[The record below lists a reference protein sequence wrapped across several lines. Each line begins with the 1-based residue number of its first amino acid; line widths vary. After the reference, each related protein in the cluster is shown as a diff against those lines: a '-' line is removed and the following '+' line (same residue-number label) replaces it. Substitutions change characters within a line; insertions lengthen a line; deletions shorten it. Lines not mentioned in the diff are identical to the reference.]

1 MSRPFRASRN
11 LAPFPRAL
19 PWAGMSRPFRAATNF
34 VALSVTL
41 SPLSKAAGKAHAKAR
56 KREEWEPRIHANS
69 REFTQNGVSGWSK
82 RAVKSEFKRGF
93 GVGAPHLHLVSTP
106 CLHTLSPHFVESEG
120 ASECSGSPF
129 ASDALWSPRSPRF
142 CGNFP
147 RLSTP
152 VNPIEACERQHQ
164 HCLILLHTAT
174 ATSHCLLPLLCPL
187 SPVPC
192 LLSPATAYCHCL
204 LPLPTATAYCY
215 CLLLLPTATAAAP
228 PTAGRV

>member
-82 RAVKSEFKRGF
+82 RAVKSEFK
-93 GVGAPHLHLVSTP
+93 S
-106 CLHTLSPHFVESEG
+106 FV
-120 ASECSGSPF
+120 
-129 ASDALWSPRSPRF
+129 
-142 CGNFP
+142 GNFVDFVGSCWFSLTEARRHGGTEARMDEWTRMCEWMVFIFKP
-147 RLSTP
+147 RKTRKSR
-152 VNPIEACERQHQ
+152 I
-164 HCLILLHTAT
+164 
-174 ATSHCLLPLLCPL
+174 SD
-187 SPVPC
+187 
-192 LLSPATAYCHCL
+192 
-204 LPLPTATAYCY
+204 
-215 CLLLLPTATAAAP
+215 
-228 PTAGRV
+228 

>member
-106 CLHTLSPHFVESEG
+106 CLHTLSPHLVSTPCLHTLSKAKEQ
-120 ASECSGSPF
+120 ANVP
-129 ASDALWSPRSPRF
+129 APRSLPMRY
-142 CGNFP
+142 GARGLRGSAETSP
-147 RLSTP
+147 GSRPPSTP
-152 VNPIEACERQHQ
+152 SRLVNDSIS
-164 HCLILLHTAT
+164 TA
-174 ATSHCLLPLLCPL
+174 
-187 SPVPC
+187 
-192 LLSPATAYCHCL
+192 
-204 LPLPTATAYCY
+204 
-215 CLLLLPTATAAAP
+215 
-228 PTAGRV
+228 

>member
-106 CLHTLSPHFVESEG
+106 CLHTLSPHLVSTLCRKRRSKRMFRLPVRFRCAMEPAVS
-120 ASECSGSPF
+120 AVLRRLPP
-129 ASDALWSPRSPRF
+129 ALDPRQPHR
-142 CGNFP
+142 G
-147 RLSTP
+147 L
-152 VNPIEACERQHQ
+152 
-164 HCLILLHTAT
+164 
-174 ATSHCLLPLLCPL
+174 
-187 SPVPC
+187 
-192 LLSPATAYCHCL
+192 
-204 LPLPTATAYCY
+204 
-215 CLLLLPTATAAAP
+215 
-228 PTAGRV
+228 